1 MTAYSL
7 KYFEENAVRIVKEAS
22 ENMEMITVTFDNG
35 ESVVIMPSSKA
46 AGLDESERLA
56 QNLANRRHILASIEE
71 YRQGR
76 TLRKSLEELDTPQP

>member
-7 KYFEENAVRIVKEAS
+7 KYFEENAGRIVREAS
-22 ENMEMITVTFDNG
+22 DNSEMITVTFDNG

-46 AGLDESERLA
+46 AGLDESERLS
-56 QNLANRRHILASIEE
+56 ANPVNRHHILASIEE

-76 TLRKSLEELDTPQP
+76 VISKTLDELDTSQL